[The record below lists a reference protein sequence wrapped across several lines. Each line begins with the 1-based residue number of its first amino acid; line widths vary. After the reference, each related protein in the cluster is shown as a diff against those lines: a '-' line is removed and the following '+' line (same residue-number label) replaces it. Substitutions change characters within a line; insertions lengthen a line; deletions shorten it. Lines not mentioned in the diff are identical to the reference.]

1 MYDAQVPYQRQY
13 VLDICT
19 RRLWFKFLSEILKVN
34 RAHLA
39 ELHKPIDIH
48 CPAVETD
55 EGVAEIWICRTLQKN
70 DKLS

>member
-1 MYDAQVPYQRQY
+1 MMHKYHISDNMSLISAQGASGSSFCR
-13 VLDICT
+13 
-19 RRLWFKFLSEILKVN
+19 EILKVN

-55 EGVAEIWICRTLQKN
+55 EGVAEIWICRTLERAKE
-70 DKLS
+70 